1 MHRIDLNSDLGE
13 SFGSWTMG
21 QDEQMLDIVT
31 SANIACGFHA
41 GDPLVMVRTCELAH
55 ANNVRIGAHVGY
67 RDLAGFGRRAMDYDT
82 AELRAET
89 IYQLGALQ
97 AAAETVGAHVSYVK
111 PHGALYNRIAH
122 DETQASAVIE
132 AITAVDPSLKLMG
145 LAGSPVL
152 EWAQQ
157 AGLDTI
163 SEAFADRAYNP
174 DGSLAS
180 RKQPGAVHHD
190 PDIAAA
196 QALAFAT
203 GETITAIDGTQLQVN
218 ADSICLHGD
227 NPAAVQLARRIAETL
242 ENQGISLGY

>member
-21 QDEQMLDIVT
+21 QDEQVLDIVT

-41 GDPLVMVRTCELAH
+41 GDPFVMVRTCALAS
-55 ANNVRIGAHVGY
+55 ANKVRIGAHVGY
-67 RDLAGFGRRAMDYDT
+67 RDLAGFGRRAIDYDP

-89 IYQLGALQ
+89 IYQIGALQ
-97 AAAETVGAHVSYVK
+97 AAARSVGASVAYVK

-122 DETQASAVIE
+122 DSTQASAVIE
-132 AITAVDPSLKLMG
+132 AILAVDPNVKLMG

-152 EWAQQ
+152 EWAQH

-174 DGSLAS
+174 NGSLAS

-190 PDIAAA
+190 PDVAAA

-203 GETITAIDGTQLQVN
+203 GAAITAIDGSELQVK

-227 NPAAVQLARRIAETL
+227 NPAALQLARRIAEIL
-242 ENQGISLGY
+242 ESQGISLGY